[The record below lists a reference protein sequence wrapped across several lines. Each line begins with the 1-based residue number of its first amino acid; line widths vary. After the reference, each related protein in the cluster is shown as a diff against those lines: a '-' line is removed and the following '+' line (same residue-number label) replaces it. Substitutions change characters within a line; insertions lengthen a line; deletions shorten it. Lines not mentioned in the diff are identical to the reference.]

1 MKLKHFS
8 KNLFFIPIAAGAL
21 LCSCIASEDEDNKN
35 TNTVDPE
42 SSFTYD
48 VNGNVTFFDSTLQED
63 SEYDENEF
71 KNTITIN
78 FNGTDKPRIDP
89 ESTEGVEI
97 TANEE
102 KGEAHLVIRSE
113 KKINYIV
120 KGSSTN
126 GSLMIFSQKK
136 FKLTLDN
143 LNLFNDAGLPAISS
157 QTKKRCFIEPIG
169 TCTIAD
175 AEAHSLGSIYEKPEG
190 TYLDEE
196 DKYYDAKGAIFSE
209 GELIFVGSG
218 TLNVTGNWKHA
229 ICSDQ
234 YVRINSSAVTV
245 NVKGAKK
252 DGIHTNDAV
261 LINDGT
267 LNISGITIGIGDENA
282 SKKKFNGIQCEKGY
296 IVIKGGKINIESP
309 GIGIMADK
317 DDFSK
322 DDDMTEKSF
331 IYIDG
336 GEINIETSEEKGHGI
351 STNNHL
357 IIKGDNT
364 KISIKALGTSA
375 KGLETGVNIAESKS
389 DEEKGQIVLAGGTVN
404 LFSVGKVL
412 DPKESVYIWGGTLN
426 AVGGGVASE
435 KIKASQPCAIASFPA
450 GVGAN
455 EKILFD
461 GTNLG
466 ETFVKLVGD
475 VKVVV
480 SNSTLAAGSKP
491 TVSIGSKTAD
501 TVKVFTDEV
510 K

>member
-63 SEYDENEF
+63 SEYGEKEF

-78 FNGTDKPRIDP
+78 FNGTNKPNITP

-143 LNLFNDAGLPAISS
+143 LNLSNDAGLPAISS

-175 AEAHSLGSIYEKPEG
+175 AEAHSLGSIYKKDDGE
-190 TYLDEE
+190 LM
-196 DKYYDAKGAIFSE
+196 DAKGAIFSE

-218 TLNVTGNWKHA
+218 TLNVTGNYNHA

-234 YVRINSSAVTV
+234 YVRINSSEVTV

-282 SKKKFNGIQCEKGY
+282 SKKKLNGIQCEKGY

-309 GIGIMADK
+309 GIGLWASK

-336 GEINIETSEEKGHGI
+336 GEINIETSEKNGHGI

-375 KGLETGVNIAESKS
+375 KGLETGVNIAESES
-389 DEEKGQIVLAGGTVN
+389 DEEKGQIVLAGGTVK

-461 GTNLG
+461 DTNLG

-480 SNSTLAAGSKP
+480 SNSTLAAGSEP

-501 TVKVFTDEV
+501 TVKVLPDEV

>member
-1 MKLKHFS
+1 
-8 KNLFFIPIAAGAL
+8 
-21 LCSCIASEDEDNKN
+21 
-35 TNTVDPE
+35 
-42 SSFTYD
+42 
-48 VNGNVTFFDSTLQED
+48 
-63 SEYDENEF
+63 
-71 KNTITIN
+71 
-78 FNGTDKPRIDP
+78 
-89 ESTEGVEI
+89 
-97 TANEE
+97 
-102 KGEAHLVIRSE
+102 
-113 KKINYIV
+113 
-120 KGSSTN
+120 
-126 GSLMIFSQKK
+126 
-136 FKLTLDN
+136 
-143 LNLFNDAGLPAISS
+143 
-157 QTKKRCFIEPIG
+157 
-169 TCTIAD
+169 
-175 AEAHSLGSIYEKPEG
+175 
-190 TYLDEE
+190 
-196 DKYYDAKGAIFSE
+196 AKGAIFSE

-218 TLNVTGNWKHA
+218 TLNVTGNCKHA

-234 YVRINSSAVTV
+234 YVRINSSEVTV

-261 LINDGT
+261 LINEGT

-375 KGLETGVNIAESKS
+375 KGLETGVNIAEPESS

-412 DPKESVYIWGGTLN
+412 DPEESVYIWGGTLN

-450 GVGAN
+450 GVGAD
-455 EKILFD
+455 EEIRFD
-461 GTNLG
+461 DTSLG
-466 ETFVKLVGD
+466 KTFVKLVGD

-491 TVSIGSKTAD
+491 TVSIGSNPAD
-501 TVKVFTDEV
+501 TVKVLPDEV

>member
-63 SEYDENEF
+63 SEYEEKEF

-78 FNGTDKPRIDP
+78 FNGTDNPKITP

-102 KGEAHLVIRSE
+102 KGKAHLVIRSE

-136 FKLTLDN
+136 FKLTLNN
-143 LNLFNDAGLPAISS
+143 LNLSNDAGLPAISS

-169 TCTIAD
+169 TCIIAD
-175 AEAHSLGSIYEKPEG
+175 AEAYSLGSIYKKDDGE
-190 TYLDEE
+190 LM
-196 DKYYDAKGAIFSE
+196 DAKGAIFSE

-218 TLNVTGNWKHA
+218 TLNVTGNYKHA

-234 YVRINSSAVTV
+234 YVRINSRAVTV

-336 GEINIETSEEKGHGI
+336 GKINIETSEEKGHGI

-412 DPKESVYIWGGTLN
+412 DPEESVYIWGGTLN
-426 AVGGGVASE
+426 AVGGGAASE

-455 EKILFD
+455 EEILFD
-461 GTNLG
+461 DTSLG
-466 ETFVKLVGD
+466 KTFVKLVGD

-480 SNSTLAAGSKP
+480 SNSTLTAGSEP

-501 TVKVFTDEV
+501 TVKVLPDEV